1 MSVFVL
7 FIILNFTL
15 WTVNEQ
21 GQKIFWLSGAGDW
34 IALTIGIIGA
44 VVTAELGYIAVWQ
57 NEQQA
62 ISSNE
67 YQRKQNELSQLEV
80 AQNEKNEIKKV
91 IEEINIAFA
100 FEPVIKLTT
109 NYEMPAPDVH
119 QIKFGILDRISQT
132 SLKLQFLYGFCMN
145 LDECKNCT
153 NPCRYNQEFSV
164 KLKEEIVKFKEMYFN
179 LQTLYLKYVETATEY
194 ALIRN
199 NINLSNKILYNEQ
212 ELLRSYQACG
222 KDYFTENIEK
232 YTKEVEELTDKYKN
246 LSIKLV
252 KNLQINNQLFG
263 RQVQAY

>member
-1 MSVFVL
+1 MVTTPLFLTHGYGPPNDSINPCLQARIFNKDLYNYLFGRFLQYSAMQCVLSRKSPTVYLDFVL

-91 IEEINIAFA
+91 IE
-100 FEPVIKLTT
+100 L
-109 NYEMPAPDVH
+109 
-119 QIKFGILDRISQT
+119 
-132 SLKLQFLYGFCMN
+132 
-145 LDECKNCT
+145 
-153 NPCRYNQEFSV
+153 
-164 KLKEEIVKFKEMYFN
+164 
-179 LQTLYLKYVETATEY
+179 
-194 ALIRN
+194 
-199 NINLSNKILYNEQ
+199 NK
-212 ELLRSYQACG
+212 
-222 KDYFTENIEK
+222 
-232 YTKEVEELTDKYKN
+232 
-246 LSIKLV
+246 
-252 KNLQINNQLFG
+252 
-263 RQVQAY
+263 